1 MNHSFFYSYSSDYQS
16 IRSGVIDLI
25 SEPNC
30 NTSGAIQYICNN
42 VFPVCEVVS
51 GQPIVVC
58 EVDCLAV
65 TSQST
70 CSLFREP
77 SSFSPMNCSNPV
89 QFIEGNYQ
97 NLSSHSSDQCTALPG
112 M

>member
-1 MNHSFFYSYSSDYQS
+1 MNHSFFYSYASDYRS
-16 IRSGVIDLI
+16 IRSEIIDLI

-30 NTSGAIQYICNN
+30 NTSSAIQYLCNN
-42 VFPVCEVVS
+42 IFPVCEVDS
-51 GQPIVVC
+51 GEPIAIC
-58 EVDCLAV
+58 EDDCLAV

-70 CSLFREP
+70 CNLFLET

-97 NLSSHSSDQCTALPG
+97 NLSSHSSSQCTTLPG
-112 M
+112 N